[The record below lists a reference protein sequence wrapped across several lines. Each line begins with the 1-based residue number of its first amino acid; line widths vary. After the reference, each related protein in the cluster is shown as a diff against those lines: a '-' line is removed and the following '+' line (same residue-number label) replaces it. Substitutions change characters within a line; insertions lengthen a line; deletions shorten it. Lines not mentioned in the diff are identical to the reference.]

1 MTKRALLFASA
12 LLGVAQA
19 QTYNN
24 ATLNA
29 KYYFRE
35 LYFST
40 DATGNPTDVR
50 SASGAMLFDGKG
62 GYTIIATQ
70 NIGTGNTQPLGV
82 NGTYSVASNAAVTIT
97 DPLKTSLTL
106 NARFT
111 GEAVFGS

>member
-1 MTKRALLFASA
+1 MLNQSVPHVLPPTRVSWARLRKDVMTKRASLLALA

-35 LYFST
+35 LYFVT

-50 SASGAMLFDGKG
+50 SAGGAIVFDGKG
-62 GYTIIATQ
+62 GYSIVATQ
-70 NIGTGNTQPLGV
+70 NIGTGNSTALTV
-82 NGTYSVASNAAVTIT
+82 NGT
-97 DPLKTSLTL
+97 
-106 NARFT
+106 
-111 GEAVFGS
+111 